1 MSPRLVARQQASHP
15 YEPASPSP
23 VLIATRHLGRQ
34 IALPASPASDGA
46 ETSIAVDRR
55 GAHDLIDT
63 PDVRRPTRDGFVLGP
78 VLEKQGT
85 ATLRTISLPSGENL
99 VGERRT

>member
-1 MSPRLVARQQASHP
+1 MIFLRVGRSRDEHGCTSQGP
-15 YEPASPSP
+15 Y
-23 VLIATRHLGRQ
+23 
-34 IALPASPASDGA
+34 
-46 ETSIAVDRR
+46 
-55 GAHDLIDT
+55 DLIDT